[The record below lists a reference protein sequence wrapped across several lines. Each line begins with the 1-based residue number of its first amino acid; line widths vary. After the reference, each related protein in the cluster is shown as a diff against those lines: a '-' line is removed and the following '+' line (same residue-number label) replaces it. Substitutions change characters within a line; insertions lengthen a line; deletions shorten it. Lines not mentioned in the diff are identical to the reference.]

1 MEQLTE
7 TIVNHILEYT
17 EVSRC
22 RIVMEGY
29 AYSAKGL
36 VFTIGEFVGLLKHK
50 LKIEHSINYDIV
62 PPAQIKK
69 FIHKGNSS
77 KSDLLYT
84 FLNRQINNIEKYNP
98 V

>member
-1 MEQLTE
+1 
-7 TIVNHILEYT
+7 
-17 EVSRC
+17 
-22 RIVMEGY
+22 MEGY

-50 LKIEHSINYDIV
+50 LKIEHSITYDVV
-62 PPAQIKK
+62 PPAAIKK

-84 FLNRQINNIEKYNP
+84 FLNRQINIIEKYNP
-98 V
+98 N